1 MTTGASI
8 KERTNVK
15 IKEPKR
21 YKAVMY
27 NDDFTPMDFVVDIL
41 MTIFKK
47 NEEEA
52 FQIMMT
58 VHNSGKAI
66 VGVYSYDIA
75 KSKVEESVAIARE
88 EGYPFKVK
96 VEEV

>member
-1 MTTGASI
+1 MTTGASV
-8 KERTNVK
+8 KERTNIK

-47 NEEEA
+47 SEEEA
-52 FQIMMT
+52 FQIMMM

-66 VGVYSYDIA
+66 VGIYSYDIA

>member
-15 IKEPKR
+15 VREPKR

-27 NDDFTPMDFVVDIL
+27 NDDFTPMDFVVEVL

-47 NEEEA
+47 SEEEA

-58 VHNSGKAI
+58 VHNSGKAV

-96 VEEV
+96 VEEA

>member
-1 MTTGASI
+1 MTTGGSV
-8 KERTNVK
+8 KERTNIK

-47 NEEEA
+47 SDKEA
-52 FQIMMT
+52 FQIMMM

-66 VGVYSYDIA
+66 VGIYSYDIA